1 MFTCFILLRRE
12 GAKVGDT
19 EVKRSKLKYNILTIL
34 VYALGVILLVQLF
47 NLQIIKGQEYRNQS
61 NTRLTRESVLKAARG
76 NILDRTGN
84 PIVSNTMGFRL
95 DLYKTKV
102 DNQTLND
109 TILKII
115 NILEKNGDKYYDNLP
130 IEVEPFSFN
139 SDDENY
145 LKNWKKSNKINEN
158 ASAEECFY
166 ALKNKFE
173 IQSDSVVETRKIM
186 AIRNEIAR
194 NGYSNT
200 KAVEICG
207 DLSRESSMELSEKNA
222 QFAGIDIVTEPIISY
237 TSGSLASH
245 ILGTVHKISAEELKG
260 KEDRYDMNDV
270 IGKTGIQYVFED
282 ILKGKNG
289 IRQIDMD
296 IDGTVTGEYIADEA
310 VAGSDVVLTIDG
322 NIQAITEKALKDNIT
337 KISTG
342 GFSSRSDA
350 NAGAVVVMNVKTGEI
365 LAMASYPDYEPQLF
379 VDGISNEKY
388 KEYEKTA
395 ALYNRAIS
403 GAYAP
408 GSIFKMITAIAG
420 LESGAINTNTTIND
434 TGVYPH
440 AHKPVCWYYTEYG
453 RGHGLLNVSQAI
465 KHSCNYFFYE
475 VGNRIGID
483 VIEKYAKYFGL
494 GRKTQVELPSEATG
508 VVASRSIADSENR
521 TWYVGETLSAAIGQ
535 SYNNFTPI
543 QMAKYISMLANGGKD
558 IDVTLIKTIIDSDG
572 NQMSKQ
578 DIDNYVNNKLGF
590 NSNDNSEDLNI
601 SQKNL
606 NAILEGMKGVTS
618 ESGGTAYSTF
628 AGFNVEVAGK
638 TGTAQVGNKTNG
650 WFAGFAPYDNPEIA
664 IVVVVENVTHGG
676 YTAEVARDI
685 FAEYFGMNADKIVES
700 QEAIPSGQVVR

>member
-1 MFTCFILLRRE
+1 MGDSDVKSSKIKYNMISMLVYILGIILL
-12 GAKVGDT
+12 
-19 EVKRSKLKYNILTIL
+19 I
-34 VYALGVILLVQLF
+34 QLF

-84 PIVSNTMGFRL
+84 PIVSNSMGFRL

-102 DNQTLND
+102 DNQTLNN
-109 TILKII
+109 TILNII
-115 NILEKNGDKYYDNLP
+115 NILEKNGDKYNDNLP
-130 IEVEPFSFN
+130 ISVEPFAFK
-139 SDDENY
+139 SDDEEY
-145 LKNWKKSNKINEN
+145 LKNWKKKNKINEN
-158 ASAEECFY
+158 ASAEDCFY
-166 ALKNKFE
+166 ALKEKFE
-173 IQSDSVVETRKIM
+173 IQSNNIQETRKIM
-186 AIRNEIAR
+186 AIRYEILQ
-194 NGYSNT
+194 NGYSST
-200 KAVEICG
+200 KAVEICKN
-207 DLSRESSMELSEKNA
+207 LSRASSMELSETNA
-222 QFAGIDIVTEPIISY
+222 DFAGIDIVTEPIISY

-245 ILGTVHKISAEELKG
+245 ILGTVGKIDAKELEG
-260 KEDRYDMNDV
+260 KEDTYDMNDM

-282 ILKGKNG
+282 LLKGKNG

-296 IDGTVTGEYIADEA
+296 IEGTITGEYIAEEA
-310 VAGSDVVLTIDG
+310 VAGSDVVLTIDS
-322 NIQAITEKALKDNIT
+322 NVQEVTEKALKDNIT

-350 NAGAVVVMNVKTGEI
+350 DAGAVVVMNVKTGEI

-379 VDGISNEKY
+379 VEGISSEKY
-388 KEYEKTA
+388 QEYQKIS

-420 LESGAINTNTTIND
+420 LEEGAIKTNTTIND

-453 RGHGLLNVSQAI
+453 TGHGPLNVSQAI

-483 VIEKYAKYFGL
+483 KIEKYANYFGL
-494 GRKTQVELPSEATG
+494 GKKTQVELPSEASG
-508 VVASRSIADSENR
+508 KVASRTIADSENR
-521 TWYVGETLSAAIGQ
+521 SWYLGETLSAAIGQ

-543 QMAKYISMLANGGKD
+543 QMAKYISMLANGGKN
-558 IDVTLIKTIIDSDG
+558 IDVTLIKTVIDSNG

-578 DIDNYVNNKLGF
+578 QIDEFVNNKLGF
-590 NSNDNSEDLNI
+590 DSNNNTEDLHI
-601 SQKNL
+601 SQENL
-606 NAILEGMKGVTS
+606 KAILEGMKGFTS

-685 FAEYFGMNADKIVES
+685 FAEYFGMNATKIVES
-700 QEAIPSGQVVR
+700 QEAIPSSQVVR

>member
-1 MFTCFILLRRE
+1 MGNQEARNSRI
-12 GAKVGDT
+12 
-19 EVKRSKLKYNILTIL
+19 KYNILSML
-34 VYALGVILLVQLF
+34 VYIIGIILLVQLF
-47 NLQIIKGQEYRNQS
+47 NLQIIKGQEYREQS

-84 PIVSNTMGFRL
+84 PIVSNSMGFRL

-102 DNQTLND
+102 DSQTLNE
-109 TILKII
+109 TILGII
-115 NILEKNGDKYYDNLP
+115 NILEKNGDKYCDNLP
-130 IEVEPFSFN
+130 ISVEPFEFKN
-139 SDDENY
+139 GDEQSQ
-145 LKNWKKSNKINEN
+145 KNWKKSNKINEN

-166 ALKNKFE
+166 ALKEKYG
-173 IQSDSVVETRKIM
+173 IQSNDILETRKIM
-186 AIRNEIAR
+186 TIRYEISQ
-194 NGYSNT
+194 NGYSST
-200 KAVEICG
+200 KGVEICG
-207 DLSRESSMELSEKNA
+207 NLSRASSMELSEQSSK
-222 QFAGIDIVTEPIISY
+222 FAGIDIVTEPIIHY
-237 TSGSLASH
+237 NSGSLASH
-245 ILGTVHKISAEELKG
+245 ILGTVGKITQDELNG
-260 KEDRYDMNDV
+260 KEDTYDMNDLV
-270 IGKTGIQYVFED
+270 GKTGIQYVFED

-296 IDGTVTGEYIADEA
+296 IDGKVTGEYIAQEA
-310 VAGSDVVLTIDG
+310 VAGSDVVLTIDS
-322 NIQAITEKALKDNIT
+322 NVQEITEKALADNIT

-342 GFSSRSDA
+342 GFASRSDA
-350 NAGAVVVMNVKTGEI
+350 DAGAVVVMNVKTGEI

-379 VDGISNEKY
+379 VDGISSEKY
-388 KEYEKTA
+388 SEYQKIS

-408 GSIFKMITAIAG
+408 GSIFKMVTAIAG
-420 LESGAINTNTTIND
+420 LETGAINTNTLIND

-453 RGHGLLNVSQAI
+453 RGHGNLNVSQAI

-475 VGNRIGID
+475 VGNRVGID

-494 GRKTQVELPSEATG
+494 GKKTEVELPSESTG
-508 VVASRSIADSENR
+508 KVASKSIAEDENR
-521 TWYVGETLSAAIGQ
+521 SWYLGETLSASIGQ

-543 QMAKYISMLANGGKD
+543 QMAKYISMLANGGKN
-558 IDVTLIKTIIDSDG
+558 IDVTLVKTVINSDG
-572 NQMSKQ
+572 TQMSKR
-578 DIDNYVNNKLGF
+578 DINEFVNKKLGF
-590 NSNDNSEDLNI
+590 SSDDQTEDMNI
-601 SQKNL
+601 SKENL
-606 NAILEGMKGVTS
+606 DAILEGMKGVTS

-685 FAEYFGMNADKIVES
+685 FAEYFGMNASQIMES
-700 QEAIPSGQVVR
+700 QEAISSEQQVR

>member
-1 MFTCFILLRRE
+1 M
-12 GAKVGDT
+12 GDS
-19 EVKRSKLKYNILTIL
+19 EVKKSRIKYNIITLIVYIL
-34 VYALGVILLVQLF
+34 GIILLIQLF
-47 NLQIIKGQEYRNQS
+47 NLQIIKGEDYRNQS

-84 PIVSNTMGFRL
+84 AIVSNTMGFRL

-102 DNQTLND
+102 DNQTLNE

-115 NILEKNGDKYYDNLP
+115 NILEKHGDKYTDNLP
-130 IEVEPFSFN
+130 LTVEPFGFASN
-139 SDDENY
+139 DEGTI
-145 LKNWKKSNKINEN
+145 KNWKSKNRIDEN
-158 ASAEECFY
+158 ASAEDCFNI
-166 ALKNKFE
+166 LKQKYS
-173 IQSDSVVETRKIM
+173 IQNDNLQETRKIM
-186 AIRNEIAR
+186 AIRYEIAQ
-194 NGYSNT
+194 NGYSSI
-200 KAVEICG
+200 KPVEICKN
-207 DLSRESSMELSEKNA
+207 LSRESSMELSEQNA
-222 QFAGIDIVTEPIISY
+222 EFAGIDIVTEPIIKY
-237 TSGSLASH
+237 NCGSLASH
-245 ILGTVHKISAEELKG
+245 ILGTVGKIDSKELEG
-260 KEDRYDMNDV
+260 KEDIYDMNDM

-282 ILKGKNG
+282 LLKGKNG
-289 IRQIDMD
+289 VRQIDMD
-296 IDGTVTGEYIADEA
+296 IEGTITGEYIAQEA
-310 VAGSDVVLTIDG
+310 VAGSDVVLTIDS
-322 NIQAITEKALKDNIT
+322 NLQAITEKALKDNIT

-350 NAGAVVVMNVKTGEI
+350 DAGAVVVMNVKTGEI

-379 VDGISNEKY
+379 VEGISNEKY
-388 KEYEKTA
+388 SEYQKIS

-420 LESGAINTNTTIND
+420 LEEGAITASTYIND

-453 RGHGLLNVSQAI
+453 CGHGNLNVSQAI

-483 VIEKYAKYFGL
+483 KLEKYANYFGL
-494 GRKTQVELPSEATG
+494 GKKTKVELPSEASG
-508 VVASRSIADSENR
+508 KVASRKIADEENR
-521 TWYVGETLSAAIGQ
+521 SWYLGETLSASIGQ

-558 IDVTLIKTIIDSDG
+558 IDVTLIKTVIDSSG

-578 DIDNYVNNKLGF
+578 QIDEYVNNKLGLEP
-590 NSNDNSEDLNI
+590 NESEDLHI
-601 SQKNL
+601 SQDNL
-606 NAILEGMKGVTS
+606 HAILEGMKGVTS

-685 FAEYFGMNADKIVES
+685 FAEYFGMNAVQIVES
-700 QEAIPSGQVVR
+700 QEAVPSVQVVR

>member
-1 MFTCFILLRRE
+1 MDNSDEKKSR
-12 GAKVGDT
+12 V
-19 EVKRSKLKYNILTIL
+19 KYNVLSML
-34 VYALGVILLVQLF
+34 VYIVGIVLLVQLF
-47 NLQIIKGQEYRNQS
+47 NLQIVNGQKYREQS

-84 PIVSNTMGFRL
+84 PIVTTTMGFRL

-102 DNQTLND
+102 DDKTLND
-109 TILKII
+109 TILNII
-115 NILEKNGDKYYDNLP
+115 KILEKNGDTYYDNLP
-130 IEVEPFSFN
+130 IDVNPFSFK
-139 SDDENY
+139 SQDENNI
-145 LKNWKKSNKINEN
+145 KNWKNKNKIDID
-158 ASAEECFY
+158 ASAEDCFY
-166 ALKNKFE
+166 KLKEKFKIE
-173 IQSDSVVETRKIM
+173 SDNIEETRKIM
-186 AIRNEIAR
+186 AIRYEISQ
-194 NGYSNT
+194 NGYSST

-207 DLSRESSMELSEKNA
+207 NLSRESAMELSEKNA

-237 TSGSLASH
+237 TSGNLASH
-245 ILGTVHKISAEELKG
+245 ILGTVGKITQSELEGREEN
-260 KEDRYDMNDV
+260 YDMNDL

-282 ILKGKNG
+282 VLKGKNG

-296 IDGTVTGEYIADEA
+296 IEGTITGEYIEQEA
-310 VAGSDVVLTIDG
+310 VAGSDVVLTIDS
-322 NIQAITEKALKDNIT
+322 NLQAITEKALKDNIT

-350 NAGAVVVMNVKTGEI
+350 DAGAVVVMNVKTGEI

-379 VDGISNEKY
+379 INGISSEKY
-388 KEYEKTA
+388 KEYQEKS

-403 GAYAP
+403 GTYAP
-408 GSIFKMITAIAG
+408 GSIFKMVTAIAG
-420 LESGAINTNTTIND
+420 LEEGVINPKTLIND

-453 RGHGLLNVSQAI
+453 IGHGNLNVSDAI

-483 VIEKYAKYFGL
+483 KLEKYAKYFGL
-494 GRKTQVELPSEATG
+494 GKKTQVELPSESTG
-508 VVASRSIADSENR
+508 VVASRKIADSEDR
-521 TWYVGETLSAAIGQ
+521 SWYVGETLSAAIGQ

-558 IDVTLIKTIIDSDG
+558 IDVTLVKSIIDSEG
-572 NQMSKQ
+572 NQMDRQK
-578 DIDNYVNNKLGF
+578 IDEIVNRKLGF
-590 NSNDNSEDLNI
+590 DNSEKTEELNI
-601 SQKNL
+601 SEENL
-606 NAILEGMKGVTS
+606 KAILEGMKGVTS

-650 WFAGFAPYDNPEIA
+650 WFAGFAPFDNPEIA

-685 FAEYFGMNADKIVES
+685 FAEYFGMNAEEITES
-700 QEAIPSGQVVR
+700 QDAIPSNQVVR